1 MDLESAAKLGT
12 YLAKDHAA
20 GLLRLLVTYRDI
32 SASEAASRLGL
43 HIRTAQEFLE
53 ALAELHIL
61 AKTEVFE
68 GKRPYYR
75 YALQQDRIVME
86 IDLKSLFEP
95 EEGATE
101 LRRRIRERAGADARF
116 TTARDNQSISAVTI
130 WTGEGRQRKE
140 RRVNLTT
147 AQGRFLFHLPFP
159 SAPPR
164 AIADIMS
171 EAGVEQA
178 LAPEI
183 LDIVALLESYA
194 VIEADEPEG

>member
-12 YLAKDHAA
+12 CLAKDHAA

-53 ALAELHIL
+53 VLAGLGIL
-61 AKTEVFE
+61 VKTEVFE

-86 IDLKSLFEP
+86 IDLKGLFEP
-95 EEGATE
+95 EEGSGE
-101 LRRRIRERAGADARF
+101 LQRRVRERAGADARF

-130 WTGEGRQRKE
+130 WTGEGRLRKE
-140 RRVNLTT
+140 RRINLTA

-164 AIADIMS
+164 PVAHIMD
-171 EAGVEQA
+171 EAGVAPA

-183 LDIVALLESYA
+183 LDMVSLLESYA
-194 VIEADEPEG
+194 VIESDEPR